1 MIPDKSTSF
10 IFPFIIITMLS
21 YKSYGQSNFQ
31 CHLSSY
37 EQNTYFKFF
46 CRNARVMFSFTLAH
60 ESYNRN
66 FKF

>member
-1 MIPDKSTSF
+1 
-10 IFPFIIITMLS
+10 MLS
-21 YKSYGQSNFQ
+21 HKSNNGQSNFQ